1 MYVLY
6 INQSSK
12 VFANVYTLKQV
23 NSQIKLSFSVIMLL
37 KTKQQPIMWLIF
49 RYQLIFFFE
58 TLTIHNNYNQER
70 KASCNAINHLW

>member
-37 KTKQQPIMWLIF
+37 KTKQQPITWLIF
-49 RYQLIFFFE
+49 RYQLIFSFE
-58 TLTIHNNYNQER
+58 TLTIHNNYNQEW
-70 KASCNAINHLW
+70 KASCNAINHQR